1 MATGMNDGRDVVT
14 SASVAT
20 LCFLAVAVMLV
31 VELLNLPGC
40 TPAVE
45 HRVTVP
51 QIDTAIKALKTPDC
65 SKPPPIPQD
74 VVIDIKGDRV
84 TANTGG
90 EQLLRD
96 YVSARDC
103 LRGAH

>member
-20 LCFLAVAVMLV
+20 ICFLAVAVMLAI
-31 VELLNLPGC
+31 ELLSLPAC
-40 TPAVE
+40 TPEVE

-51 QIDTAIKALKTPDC
+51 QIDTAIKALKTPAC
-65 SKPPPIPQD
+65 SPLPPIPKD

-84 TANTGG
+84 TANAGG